1 MNRAALSVAGL
12 TVHYGDKLAVAPA
25 TFDVL
30 PGQKVAIVGESG
42 SGKTSLANAVAGFI
56 DPLAG
61 RVRAD
66 VLELDGVPLLRD
78 GSSRTQERIPR
89 RTSGMS
95 MVFQDAMSSLD
106 PVWTVGS
113 QLSAVLRATDRIG
126 RREARRRAE
135 EWLRKVGMA
144 DPERVMHARPY
155 ELSGGMRQRV
165 MVAIALAS
173 RPALLIADEPTSALD
188 VSLAIGTMKLLVDL
202 AAEEGTAVLI
212 ISHDIELCRRFTDW
226 VIVML
231 RGEIVEQLP
240 ASKLGE
246 ATHPYTRGL
255 LECVPTLAS
264 ASLAQLPTLESASTK
279 GLSA

>member
-1 MNRAALSVAGL
+1 MNRAVLSVAGL
-12 TVHYGDKLAVAPA
+12 TVYYGEKLAVAPA
-25 TFDVL
+25 TFDVR

-78 GSSRTQERIPR
+78 GSPRTQERIPR
-89 RTSGMS
+89 RTPGMS

-126 RREARRRAE
+126 RREAHRRAE
-135 EWLRKVGMA
+135 EWLRKVGMT

-173 RPALLIADEPTSALD
+173 RPSLLIADEPTSALD

-240 ASKLGE
+240 AAKLGE

-264 ASLAQLPTLESASTK
+264 ASLAQLPTLESATTK
-279 GLSA
+279 GVPV